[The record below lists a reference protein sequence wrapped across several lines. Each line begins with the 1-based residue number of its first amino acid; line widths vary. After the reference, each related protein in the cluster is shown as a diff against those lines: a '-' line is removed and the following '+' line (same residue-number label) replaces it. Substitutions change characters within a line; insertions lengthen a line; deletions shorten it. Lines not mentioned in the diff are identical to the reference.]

1 MGRPATPAL
10 LSSGALC
17 LALILSACGSPGA
30 GTGTPDASDEAQ
42 PVSATSS
49 GEPTPSDQPTD
60 QPTGQPSDQPTG
72 SGAPTM
78 SPAEPVP
85 SGQPSGQPSDQPSGQ
100 PSDPA
105 ADGWATYTTSDGS
118 LSFDY
123 PADWDVADAPDA
135 PPEGVLVVVG
145 DGTGRRLATLRTN
158 LVTGAVC
165 PEELPYSLL
174 DSEVLPALS
183 QDSRTPR
190 FVFEGRTDPSVADPV
205 AASTLAY
212 GITSGPEPTGPTACP
227 IAHFFTWPPSGAAF
241 GGTYDPFEIYP
252 GKPEHIDTPQAYME
266 TEEYKDIRAM
276 ITSLRPAG

>member
-17 LALILSACGSPGA
+17 LALIISGCGSPEAGA
-30 GTGTPDASDEAQ
+30 GTPEASDEAQ
-42 PVSATSS
+42 PVTATSS
-49 GEPTPSDQPTD
+49 GEPVPSGQSSDQPSE
-60 QPTGQPSDQPTG
+60 QPTGQPGG
-72 SGAPTM
+72 SAAPTP
-78 SPAEPVP
+78 SPAGPVP
-85 SGQPSGQPSDQPSGQ
+85 SGK

-105 ADGWATYTTSDGS
+105 ADGNWATYTTSDGS
-118 LSFDY
+118 LSFDH
-123 PADWDVADAPDA
+123 PADWDVSDAPEA
-135 PPEGVLVVVG
+135 PPKGVLVVV
-145 DGTGRRLATLRTN
+145 DDASGRRLATLRTH

-174 DSEVLPALS
+174 DSEVLPALT
-183 QDSRTPR
+183 QDSGTPR

-252 GKPEHIDTPQAYME
+252 GKPQHIDTPQAYME
-266 TEEYKDIRAM
+266 TEEYQDIRAM

>member
-1 MGRPATPAL
+1 MGRSAHPAL

-17 LALILSACGSPGA
+17 LALILSSCASPEA
-30 GTGTPDASDEAQ
+30 GTATPEASEEAQ
-42 PVSATSS
+42 PVTVTSS
-49 GEPTPSDQPTD
+49 GEPTPS
-60 QPTGQPSDQPTG
+60 GQPS
-72 SGAPTM
+72 
-78 SPAEPVP
+78 V
-85 SGQPSGQPSDQPSGQ
+85 QPSGEPSGE
-100 PSDPA
+100 PTDPA
-105 ADGWATYTTSDGS
+105 ADGDWATYTTSDGS
-118 LSFDY
+118 LSFDH
-123 PADWDVADAPDA
+123 PAEWDVADAPKV

-165 PEELPYSLL
+165 PEELPYALL

-183 QDSRTPR
+183 QDSGTPR

-212 GITSGPEPTGPTACP
+212 GITSAPEPTGPMACP

-241 GGTYDPFEIYP
+241 GGTYDPHEIYP
-252 GKPEHIDTPQAYME
+252 GKPQHIDTPEAYME
-266 TEEYKDIRAM
+266 TQEYQDIRAM